1 MPDQVKPSAA
11 RESARSTAGQRAR
24 RGIVRLA
31 RGTGTRLW
39 STRRRRLVTV
49 GTSGGL
55 LASVLVGGLYLWFQ
69 DPGAQPGGKGARKL
83 VIAYIDALADGD
95 MDEACH
101 LMHPRVTA
109 SMDRADGGCP
119 GAMRAQVG
127 DRLSGKERGRVRAI
141 DVGPAQVEGRTARV
155 EVRSGADGTKKST
168 VVVERV
174 NDHWRV
180 LED

>member
-1 MPDQVKPSAA
+1 MSGQVKPSATRPA
-11 RESARSTAGQRAR
+11 ARSAAGR
-24 RGIVRLA
+24 RIARLA
-31 RGTGTRLW
+31 RGARGRLW
-39 STRRRRLVTV
+39 STRRRRLATV

-55 LASVLVGGLYLWFQ
+55 LVAVIAGCLHLWFQ

-127 DRLSGKERGRVRAI
+127 DRLSGKERGRVADI
-141 DVGPAQVEGRTARV
+141 DVGPARVEGRIARV
-155 EVRSGADGTKKST
+155 EVHSGADGAKKST

-174 NDHWRV
+174 GDRWRV

>member
-1 MPDQVKPSAA
+1 M
-11 RESARSTAGQRAR
+11 TAGC
-24 RGIVRLA
+24 
-31 RGTGTRLW
+31 
-39 STRRRRLVTV
+39 
-49 GTSGGL
+49 
-55 LASVLVGGLYLWFQ
+55 LYLWFQ

-95 MDEACH
+95 MKEACH

-127 DRLSGKERGRVRAI
+127 DRLSGKDRGRVGAI
-141 DVGPAQVEGRTARV
+141 DVGPAQVDGRTARV
-155 EVRSGADGTKKST
+155 EVRSGADGTRKST

-174 NDHWRV
+174 DDHWRV